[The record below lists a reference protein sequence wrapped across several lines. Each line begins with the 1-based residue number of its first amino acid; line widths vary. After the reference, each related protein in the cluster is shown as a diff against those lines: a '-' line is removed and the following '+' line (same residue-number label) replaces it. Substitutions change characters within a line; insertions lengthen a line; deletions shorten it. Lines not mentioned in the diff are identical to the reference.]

1 MVREFQK
8 GMEKKRKIKT
18 GGFAFCFVFLDRE
31 YILENDTSET
41 YIYIYI
47 YMIHRQQHI
56 FFFKMFSA
64 IYYNIKIF
72 TRETIRG

>member
-41 YIYIYI
+41 YIYIYDPSSTT
-47 YMIHRQQHI
+47 H
-56 FFFKMFSA
+56 FFFKCFQRY
-64 IYYNIKIF
+64 III
-72 TRETIRG
+72 

>member
-18 GGFAFCFVFLDRE
+18 GGFVFCFVFLDRE

-41 YIYIYI
+41 YIYIY
-47 YMIHRQQHI
+47 MIHRQQH
-56 FFFKMFSA
+56 FFF
-64 IYYNIKIF
+64 
-72 TRETIRG
+72 